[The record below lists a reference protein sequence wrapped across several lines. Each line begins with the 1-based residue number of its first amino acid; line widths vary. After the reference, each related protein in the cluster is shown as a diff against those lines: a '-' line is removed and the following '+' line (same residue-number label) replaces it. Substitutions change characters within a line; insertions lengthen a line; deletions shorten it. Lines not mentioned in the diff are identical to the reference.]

1 MSIETMK
8 KRLSYDAKQRY
19 NPGESQGLDSN
30 FARLEQA
37 GGTDQWS
44 RLKKDKLKSLMKA
57 LFFSYQA
64 AVIRFD
70 NDNREFDFRCLINH
84 DKLKVDYEDKIL
96 SIPFN
101 EVPVNGNE
109 AVDVGTPTIE
119 DPSRYRVKTGD
130 TFTWLSGNEDYMPD
144 THWIIY
150 LQYSEETAY
159 FRGEIRLCEDI
170 VEINGKKYYAWSS
183 GPNEQEI
190 VWNVKKGVIWNDLNY
205 TKLLFITKSD
215 EAVSYLQ
222 RFDRIK
228 LASGKFEMDENGEFI
243 LDENGD
249 RIPVYDWWEVCGVNS
264 NYGEGILRLALKETY
279 NNTPGEEGKAEKDE
293 KAAEDAAAAQQSG
306 IQGDIVL
313 YPYEVKVFSVSDP
326 IPGAAWSI
334 SNNNVARI
342 VKQDSSSLTLEVT
355 TGKSFKQGFDIIYNE
370 TNKLHVVIKSL

>member
-1 MSIETMK
+1 
-8 KRLSYDAKQRY
+8 
-19 NPGESQGLDSN
+19 
-30 FARLEQA
+30 
-37 GGTDQWS
+37 
-44 RLKKDKLKSLMKA
+44 
-57 LFFSYQA
+57 
-64 AVIRFD
+64 
-70 NDNREFDFRCLINH
+70 
-84 DKLKVDYEDKIL
+84 
-96 SIPFN
+96 
-101 EVPVNGNE
+101 
-109 AVDVGTPTIE
+109 
-119 DPSRYRVKTGD
+119 
-130 TFTWLSGNEDYMPD
+130 MPD